1 MAMVDARSRP
11 LRDLRISVTDRC
23 NFRCTYCMP
32 REHFGPEHEFLSRE
46 ALLTYEEITT
56 VVEALLPSGLEKV
69 RITGGEPL
77 LRRDLVKLIEML
89 RATGPD
95 LDLALTTNGVLLYK
109 HAQALRDAGL
119 DRVTVSLDA
128 VEHDVFAVM
137 ADTDQFGPAD
147 VLAGIEV
154 AQGAGLGVKVNTV
167 VRKGVNEHQ
176 ITKIA
181 DACME
186 RNIPLRF
193 IEFMDVGNTN
203 AWNMEEVLTGEEIRK
218 RIEHHVGALFA
229 KEDQKRSAVAR
240 AWVTQSGQEFGF
252 INSVSEPFCGD
263 CTRARL
269 SANGSLYTCLF
280 AATGHDIKAMLRM
293 DATKTDILTAIESIW
308 TKRRDQ
314 YSAERSLFTT
324 SQEKVEM
331 SFIGG

>member
-32 REHFGPEHEFLSRE
+32 REHFGLEHEFLRRE

-95 LDLALTTNGVLLYK
+95 LDLALTTNGVLLNR

-128 VEHDVFAVM
+128 VEHDVFAEM

-147 VLAGIEV
+147 VLAGIEA

-176 ITKIA
+176 ITKLA
-181 DACME
+181 DACIE
-186 RNIPLRF
+186 REVPLRF

-218 RIEHHVGALFA
+218 RIGHHVGPLFP
-229 KEDQKRSAVAR
+229 KEDQKRNAVAR

-293 DATKTDILTAIESIW
+293 DATKADILTAIESIW

-314 YSAERSLFTT
+314 YSAERSSFTT

>member
-1 MAMVDARSRP
+1 
-11 LRDLRISVTDRC
+11 
-23 NFRCTYCMP
+23 MP
-32 REHFGPEHEFLSRE
+32 REHFGPDHEFLGRE

-56 VVEALLPSGLEKV
+56 VVGALLPSGLEKV

-95 LDLALTTNGVLLYK
+95 LDLALTTNGVLLNK

-128 VEHDVFAVM
+128 VDHDVFALM
-137 ADTDQFGPAD
+137 ADTNQFGPAD
-147 VLAGIEV
+147 VLAGIEA
-154 AQGAGLGVKVNTV
+154 AQDADLGVKVNTV

-176 ITKIA
+176 ITKLA

-186 RNIPLRF
+186 RSVPLRF

-203 AWNMEEVLTGEEIRK
+203 AWNMEEVLSGEEIRK
-218 RIEHHVGALFA
+218 RIEHHVGALFE

-240 AWVTQSGQEFGF
+240 AWVTQNGQEFGF

-293 DATKTDILTAIESIW
+293 DATKADILNAIESIW

-314 YSAERSLFTT
+314 YSAERSSFTT

>member
-1 MAMVDARSRP
+1 
-11 LRDLRISVTDRC
+11 
-23 NFRCTYCMP
+23 MP
-32 REHFGPEHEFLSRE
+32 REHFGSGHEFLGRE

-56 VVEALLPSGLEKV
+56 VVEALLSSGLEKV

-89 RATGPD
+89 RTTAPD
-95 LDLALTTNGVLLYK
+95 IDLALTTNGVLLNRY
-109 HAQALRDAGL
+109 AEALREAGL

-128 VEHDVFAVM
+128 VEPSVFATM
-137 ADTDQFGPAD
+137 ADTEQFGPAD
-147 VLAGIEV
+147 VLAGIRA
-154 AQGAGLGVKVNTV
+154 AQDAGLGVKVNTV

-176 ITKIA
+176 IFKLA

-186 RNIPLRF
+186 LQVPLRF

-203 AWNMEEVLTGEEIRK
+203 AWNIEEVLTGEEIRQ
-218 RIEHHVGALFA
+218 RVERHVGLLLP
-229 KEDQKRSAVAR
+229 KSGQKRSAVAR
-240 AWVTQSGQEFGF
+240 SWVTANGHEFGF

-280 AATGHDIKAMLRM
+280 AATGHDLKAMLRM
-293 DATKTDILTAIESIW
+293 SATKSDILNAVNSIW
-308 TKRRDQ
+308 TKRKDR
-314 YSAERSLFTT
+314 YSAERTFSEAP
-324 SQEKVEM
+324 QEKVEM